1 MRHRRAFLSLI
12 AFSLIAAIASTPLA
26 HAYTRAD
33 LEAHEKAASDARE
46 AAEKAEERA
55 KALAGQIETLEDRMA
70 EIESA
75 IAGLADDIA
84 KATERTRRLNDEV
97 ADLRRQ
103 VAVKES
109 EIASVQAEYDAQTAL
124 LAQRL
129 QEAYKQGDLFFVQFL
144 LDAQS
149 IEDLIARTSLVERVI
164 RDNQRTA
171 AILED
176 TQRRLEAAR
185 TELARTLEAV
195 DLKRKEAAAEEKRLR
210 NLRAQHR
217 SRLAEQEALK
227 RQKADLMA
235 KNKADAERLRKLAE
249 EEEEESRR
257 IAAELFGH
265 GSGYFAGV
273 MAWPV
278 PGFYRVSSPFG
289 YRIHP
294 ILGVRKL
301 HTGID
306 IGRDLDPPR
315 SIDGATIV
323 SAGAGTVIYAGYR
336 GGYGN
341 TIIIDHGNGVATL
354 YAHQRSGSFRVGV
367 GEHVGKGEPIGAVG
381 STGLSTGPHL
391 HFEVRING
399 TPTDPMPYLR

>member
-1 MRHRRAFLSLI
+1 MRHRRALLSFLASFLL
-12 AFSLIAAIASTPLA
+12 ATLIAAPFA
-26 HAYTRAD
+26 HAYTRSD
-33 LEAHEKAASDARE
+33 LEAHEKAAADARKAAQE
-46 AAEKAEERA
+46 AEARA
-55 KALAGQIETLEDRMA
+55 KALAGQIEGLEERMA
-70 EIESA
+70 EIEAA

-84 KATERTRRLNDEV
+84 QATERTRRLNAEV
-97 ADLRRQ
+97 ADLRAQ
-103 VAVKES
+103 VAAKES
-109 EIASVQAEYDAQTAL
+109 EIASVQAEYDRQSAL

-129 QEAYKQGDLFFVQFL
+129 QETYKQGEFFFVQFL

-149 IEDLIARTSLVERVI
+149 VEDLLARTSLVERVI
-164 RDNQRTA
+164 RDNQLTA
-171 AILED
+171 AALEQ

-195 DLKRKEAAAEEKRLR
+195 DLKRQEAAAEEKRLR
-210 NLRAQHR
+210 DLRAQHR
-217 SRLAEQEALK
+217 SRLAEQEAVK

-235 KNKADAERLRKLAE
+235 KNKAEAERLRKLAE

-257 IAAELFGH
+257 IAAELYGH

-278 PGFYRVSSPFG
+278 PGFYRVASPFG

-323 SAGAGTVIYAGYR
+323 AAGAGTVIYAGYR

-367 GEHVGKGEPIGAVG
+367 GDHVSKGQPIGAVG

>member
-1 MRHRRAFLSLI
+1 MRHRRAFIPLVILSLL
-12 AFSLIAAIASTPLA
+12 ATLTASPFA
-26 HAYTRAD
+26 HAYTRDD
-33 LEAHEKAASDARE
+33 LEAHQKAADEARKAAA
-46 AAEKAEERA
+46 AAEARAKDLASQIDGLEERMA
-55 KALAGQIETLEDRMA
+55 KIEGD
-70 EIESA
+70 
-75 IAGLADDIA
+75 IAALADDIER
-84 KATERTRRLNDEV
+84 ATERTNRLNAEV
-97 ADLRRQ
+97 ADLRTQ
-103 VAVKES
+103 VAAKES
-109 EIASVQAEYDAQTAL
+109 EIASVQAEYDRTSAL

-129 QEAYKQGDLFFVQFL
+129 QETYKQGELFFVQFL

-149 IEDLIARTSLVERVI
+149 IEDLFARTSLVERVI
-164 RDNQRTA
+164 RDNQQTA
-171 AILED
+171 AELED
-176 TQRRLEAAR
+176 TQHRLEAAK
-185 TELARTLEAV
+185 TELSRTLEAV

-210 NLRAQHR
+210 DLRAQHR
-217 SRLAEQEALK
+217 ARLAEQEAVK

-235 KNKADAERLRKLAE
+235 KNKAEANRLRKLAE
-249 EEEEESRR
+249 EEEAESQR
-257 IAAELFGH
+257 IAAELYGH
-265 GSGYFAGV
+265 GSGRFAGV

-306 IGRDLDPPR
+306 IGRNLDPPR

-323 SAGAGTVIYAGYR
+323 AAGGGTVIYAGYR

-341 TIIIDHGNGVATL
+341 TIIIDHGDGVATL
-354 YAHQRSGSFRVGV
+354 YAHQQSGAFRVGV
-367 GEHVGKGEPIGAVG
+367 GDHVSKGQAIGAVG

-399 TPTDPMPYLR
+399 TPVDPMPYLR